1 MIGKTCNYYIYL
13 SIYFYSS
20 NNENINIKQQIV
32 DFFHMYFIKAD
43 YPEKDI
49 VIRFFLPLIQNYIN
63 YYKAFD
69 NPLLECWKTE
79 IRPFILEKYPQS
91 ETQLFYA
98 NSDIHYITKLIEN
111 LRETYEVKT
120 EINNNNTITSLPIN
134 LEKKE
139 EKDIK
144 ELRREN
150 KSKISSFL
158 ENFIEEN
165 KIKRSNSM
173 MSLRQSKTFS
183 SFTTCDSSIC
193 GDEIKDKKQ
202 KINLNLLFIDNS
214 EINQKNKKTKD
225 MIQRSKNLSEALIG
239 LDLKKESKQTK
250 NKFGKLAGIG
260 MDRPQTLNLI
270 MSMSPQFKEN
280 EEEMEGINI
289 EYSDNNKKI
298 INNISVDL
306 LLNKIIFDNFLE
318 INTLLIY
325 HFCQQCFCFVNKEVL
340 FKKLFNCY
348 KIYKDKNVPLN
359 QLKNLIEFI
368 NITVLELLEY
378 YEKVDFNEMKI
389 GNIKKFYN
397 ELILD
402 LINNFNEKEN
412 NNNNEN
418 KIIID
423 NNNKTNIEITPNK
436 EITEE
441 NNALNNNEKKYNRIN
456 LINDNLNIDV
466 KNINI
471 FIYQDKENTN
481 NNDNNLTEIKSSN
494 KFRISKTLR
503 TSFGAHSPKEKSP
516 KLLNNIFDDIREE
529 KDEDNIYSDN
539 DDNENSEDEEKN
551 EIKSEKE
558 DSLEMVISPEDE
570 ENEDINK
577 TEIIN
582 NFLNKVFINNNNDDK
597 ILSIKDELLFE
608 IYYIIS
614 LLDIKDKDII
624 SRQRILEA
632 KLTIPFYLDIKIK
645 KKKDLCNN
653 NDIHNN
659 NNIKINKYEKSR
671 TNNMYNS
678 FNKSNN
684 ISNFNINNKKYFCIT
699 DWSTEEIANKLTQV
713 SKSLL
718 DKICPRELYLGVYLK
733 KDKEKTS
740 PNVVN
745 CINNFNNFTSFIIE
759 DIISYNTP
767 KLRARVYEKW
777 VQICEHCKNNKNYND
792 CIAIFSALNNY
803 IITGLRLTMKE
814 VKSKTKNIFEQINNF
829 CSCEGNYKNIRI
841 DMNSCLE
848 NDQCFIP
855 YLGML
860 LRDINF
866 LEESSKYINEKGC
879 VNMDKIEKMNA
890 LLEKY
895 FKYKNY
901 DIKKNEFEKLNRDLN
916 FFEKLEPIT
925 EEALEKIA
933 NDIEPEMKLDK
944 QDNKRL
950 TNIDLKYFA
959 QKFKGRS
966 TISGTKNWFFKK
978 TSTFNFPS

>member
-1 MIGKTCNYYIYL
+1 MIGKKCNYYIYL

-32 DFFHMYFIKAD
+32 YFFRMYFIKAD
-43 YPEKDI
+43 YPDKDI
-49 VIRFFLPLIQNYIN
+49 IIRFFLLLIQNYIE

-91 ETQLFYA
+91 ETVLFYA
-98 NSDIHYITKLIEN
+98 NSDIEYMTKLIEK

-120 EINNNNTITSLPIN
+120 EINNNNTDSETPN
-134 LEKKE
+134 NTEKKE

-150 KSKISSFL
+150 KNKISSFL

-183 SFTTCDSSIC
+183 SFTTCDSSVC
-193 GDEIKDKKQ
+193 GDEKKDKKQ

-214 EINQKNKKTKD
+214 EINQKTKE
-225 MIQRSKNLSEALIG
+225 MIQRSKNLSEALIN
-239 LDLKKESKQTK
+239 LDSKKESNQIK
-250 NKFGKLAGIG
+250 NKFGKSMGIG
-260 MDRPQTLNLI
+260 MDRPQTLNSI

-280 EEEMEGINI
+280 EEEMEGINVV
-289 EYSDNNKKI
+289 YSDNNKNI

-306 LLNKIIFDNFLE
+306 LLKKIIFDNFLE
-318 INTLLIY
+318 INNLLIH
-325 HFCQQCFCFVNKEVL
+325 HFCQQCFCFVNKEIF

-348 KIYKDKNVPLN
+348 KIYKDKNIPLN
-359 QLKNLIEFI
+359 KLKNLIEFI
-368 NITVLELLEY
+368 NIIVLEMLEY
-378 YEKVDFNEMKI
+378 YDKIDFNELKI

-397 ELILD
+397 GLILD

-412 NNNNEN
+412 NKNNEN

-423 NNNKTNIEITPNK
+423 NNKINDEITSNK
-436 EITEE
+436 KINGE
-441 NNALNNNEKKYNRIN
+441 NNTINNCEKKKYDRIN

-471 FIYQDKENTN
+471 FIYKDKESSISNNDTN
-481 NNDNNLTEIKSSN
+481 NITEIKQSN
-494 KFRISKTLR
+494 KFTISKTLR
-503 TSFGAHSPKEKSP
+503 TSFTPHSPKEKSP
-516 KLLNNIFDDIREE
+516 KLSNNIFDDIQEE
-529 KDEDNIYSDN
+529 NDEDNIYSDK
-539 DDNENSEDEEKN
+539 DDNENSDEEEEEKN

-558 DSLEMVISPEDE
+558 DSLELVISPEDE
-570 ENEDINK
+570 ETNDKNK

-582 NFLNKVFINNNNDDK
+582 NILNKVFINTDNFEK
-597 ILSIKDELLFE
+597 ILSIKDELLLG
-608 IYYIIS
+608 INYIIS
-614 LLDIKDKDII
+614 LLDIKDKEII
-624 SRQRILEA
+624 SRQRILET
-632 KLTIPFYLDIKIK
+632 KLTIPFYLDIKTK
-645 KKKDLCNN
+645 KKKDTNNN
-653 NDIHNN
+653 ND

-671 TNNMYNS
+671 TNNIFNS
-678 FNKSNN
+678 FNKSSN
-684 ISNFNINNKKYFCIT
+684 ISSFNINNKKYFCIT

-733 KDKEKTS
+733 KDKEKKS
-740 PNVVN
+740 PNVIN

-759 DIISYNTP
+759 DILSYNTP

-777 VQICEHCKNNKNYND
+777 VQICEYCKNNKNYND

-814 VKSKTKNIFEQINNF
+814 IKSKTKNIFEQIYNF
-829 CSCEGNYKNIRI
+829 CSCEGNYKNIRL

-879 VNMDKIEKMNA
+879 INMDKIEKMNS

-901 DIKKNEFEKLNRDLN
+901 DIKKNEFEKLNKDLN
-916 FFEKLEPIT
+916 FLEKLEPIT
-925 EEALEKIA
+925 EEELEKTA

-944 QDNKRL
+944 QENKRL

-966 TISGTKNWFFKK
+966 TISGTKSWFKK
-978 TSTFNFPS
+978 TNTFNIHS